1 VTDIYIEVLDG
12 AIEKKKPKKSQLLK
26 QKKSN

>member
-12 AIEKKKPKKSQLLK
+12 AIKKKKAKRGSATETKKK
-26 QKKSN
+26 